1 MSYRGHARFG
11 VFLLAIGLFAT
22 AGAETV
28 HTWVDAQ
35 GVRHFSQYPPADP
48 DQTAETLEL
57 EPLPAG
63 PDAGDRL
70 QDIRDIG
77 RDLERSRQQ
86 REEQRARQAPPPA
99 PAPAPEPPV
108 VAPTYVL
115 PYPPAYPP
123 PYPPPYPPHR
133 QKPHP
138 RDPGGA
144 DEPDDDRN
152 APKGRFVSPGRAAP

>member
-1 MSYRGHARFG
+1 MSWHGYARFA
-11 VFLLAIGLFAT
+11 VFLLTFGLFA
-22 AGAETV
+22 AVGAETV

-48 DQTAETLEL
+48 EQPAETLEL

-63 PDAGDRL
+63 PDVDDRL
-70 QDIRDIG
+70 QDIRDIS

-86 REEQRARQAPPPA
+86 REEQRARQAPPE

-123 PYPPPYPPHR
+123 PYPPHR

-138 RDPGGA
+138 RDRPGA
-144 DEPDDDRN
+144 EQPDEDTDK
-152 APKGRFVSPGRAAP
+152 PKGRFVSPGRAAP